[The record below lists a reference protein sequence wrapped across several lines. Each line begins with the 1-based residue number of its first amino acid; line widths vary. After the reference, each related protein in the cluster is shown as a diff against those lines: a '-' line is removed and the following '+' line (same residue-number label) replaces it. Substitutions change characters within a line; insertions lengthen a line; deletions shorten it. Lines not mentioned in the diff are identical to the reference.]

1 MNTAALDPHVAWD
14 RCTTEKA
21 RLARVPQLD
30 LICCKHLLRTT
41 GLSPKV
47 RAALKR
53 QVAALDVEHLPE
65 PGSKDELFW
74 RYLRGE
80 LTVEEVAVRLG
91 PLEPGEPLWRAERGL
106 PLECRFTSA
115 DGFSGRGARRKGAA

>member
-1 MNTAALDPHVAWD
+1 MNAATLDPHVVWD
-14 RCTTEKA
+14 RCTTEAAK
-21 RLARVPQLD
+21 LARIPALD
-30 LICCKHLLRTT
+30 ITCCKQLLRTAK
-41 GLSPKV
+41 LSSKV

-80 LTVEEVAVRLG
+80 LTVEEVAERLPDDPNDMYG
-91 PLEPGEPLWRAERGL
+91 RMMRGL
-106 PLECRFTSA
+106 PIACSFTSA
-115 DGFSGRGARRKGAA
+115 DGFTGRGARRKGAA

>member
-1 MNTAALDPHVAWD
+1 MNTAALDPHVVWD

-74 RYLRGE
+74 LYLRGE
-80 LTVEEVAVRLG
+80 LTVEEVAARLPDDPHDMYG
-91 PLEPGEPLWRAERGL
+91 RMMRGL
-106 PLECRFTSA
+106 PIECSFTSA
-115 DGFSGRGARRKGAA
+115 DGFTGRGARRKGAA